1 MSLISP
7 AALFLDE
14 VARSGSIRKAA
25 ERLNVSPSALNRRIL
40 NLEAEYGLQLFD
52 RLPRGVR
59 LTAAGEVLLADIRR
73 WRNDLEKSKIRLQEL
88 QGLRRGHVAV
98 GLMECLSNEFAT
110 ALLERIQTQF
120 KQFTLDMFI
129 GGTPQVL
136 EKIQANDLDVA
147 VCFNVADRAN
157 INKLMTID
165 IPAGIVVGASHPL
178 AGKASVSLGESLEFP
193 FILPDTSLAARKL
206 IDRAMQAV
214 SYQAIPSLVTNST
227 SLMKKLVLDGR
238 HIAFLSALD
247 VNEEVKDRSLSF
259 VRVTGWHVPFEDLSL
274 VARNSHHL
282 SSAALAV
289 ANILKEQMEALPF
302 PRNKG

>member
-110 ALLERIQTQF
+110 SLLERIQTQF

-129 GGTPQVL
+129 GGTSQVL
-136 EKIQANDLDVA
+136 EKIQANELDVA

-157 INKLMTID
+157 INKLLTID

-178 AGKASVSLGESLEFP
+178 AGKESVSLGESLEFP

-227 SLMKKLVLDGR
+227 SLMKKLVGDGR
-238 HIAFLSALD
+238 HIAFLSAID
-247 VNEEVKDRSLSF
+247 VNEELKDGSVSF
-259 VRVTGWHVPFEDLSL
+259 IRVSGWHVPLEDLSL

-282 SSAALAV
+282 SSAARAV
-289 ANILKEQMEALPF
+289 VNILKEQMEALPF